1 MMNFSN
7 VIADPQYPLVIDT
20 SVVVN
25 LNACSFG
32 TQILQAVPNKI
43 IVAQIAADELKAG
56 TSDQIFL
63 NDVVEAQLIELS
75 DLSTDEFEIYGKIV
89 GKLGDGESAT
99 IAVELKR
106 QIFPIIDDIK
116 ARDKTAELLPELEPG
131 WSLDL
136 LRHPHVLVQLGSPGD
151 VDAIFMA
158 LFGGRMRVPNDKTE
172 EVIQLI
178 GEDRAK
184 ECRSLPGYTKRFGKH
199 VA

>member
-1 MMNFSN
+1 MNFSN

-99 IAVELKR
+99 IAVALKR

-136 LRHPHVLVQLGSPGD
+136 LRHQHVLVQLGSPGD